1 MTNYQEG
8 VFLAIYN
15 TLGQRVAF
23 NKRVPRF
30 DNLYRLN
37 IDMTSMSAGIYYVR
51 MGGQSTTA
59 YKTSKLIVK

>member
-1 MTNYQEG
+1 MTNYQDG

-30 DNLYRLN
+30 DNTYRLN

-51 MGGQSTTA
+51 MGGQLTTA